1 MPRGSSIARWGLS
14 ALNASFRVRAQ
25 PAERRAGRRRR
36 QVGGRASAR
45 SPTHGISPA
54 TCPAARQHPAEVV
67 GLVNGRESR
76 SRVGQEQQRARLR
89 RRGPAE
95 GPRGSRDVGPAK
107 LSRSTSLP
115 WRSDP
120 SAGARRQRASRQPD
134 ATEPPTGAHRSAS
147 NCLDCSWSAALAC
160 WFHRSRSMPTT
171 SSHKQ
176 SAPSPTR
183 AGSWIQG
190 TRWAAASGA
199 RMSVKL

>member
-1 MPRGSSIARWGLS
+1 MPRGPSIARWGLS

-45 SPTHGISPA
+45 SSTHGISPA

-134 ATEPPTGAHRSAS
+134 ATEPLRALIAVPPIAWT
-147 NCLDCSWSAALAC
+147 AAGV
-160 WFHRSRSMPTT
+160 P
-171 SSHKQ
+171 
-176 SAPSPTR
+176 PSP
-183 AGSWIQG
+183 AGSIG
-190 TRWAAASGA
+190 RGRCRPPAATNRALLHQPGRAAGSREPGGLPLPGPGC
-199 RMSVKL
+199 R